1 MTPEQRDEIAAS
13 VAAQRDLGP
22 EYDEALAQGLV
33 ERIGEE
39 IDKRVDARLRAMGQ
53 QAAPGMLPAAPP
65 ASPARSSGN
74 AFGLVLVSLIFGTG
88 ATSVVLSNAANA
100 VVQGLLVML
109 VWVAI
114 TVINVAYARRR

>member
-13 VAAQRDLGP
+13 VAARRDLGP
-22 EYDEALAQGLV
+22 RYDEALAEGLV

-39 IDKRVDARLRAMGQ
+39 IDKRVDARLRGMGQ
-53 QAAPGMLPAAPP
+53 QAAPGTVPAAAP
-65 ASPARSSGN
+65 APTARGAGN
-74 AFGLVLVSLIFGTG
+74 AFGLVLVSLIFATG

-100 VVQGLLVML
+100 IIQGLLVL
-109 VWVAI
+109 LIWTAI